1 MEKVWTRV
9 KVADLIPYEN
19 NPRKIPKEA
28 IEDVKESYRQCG
40 VIDPIEINEENVI
53 LSGHTRRLAA
63 IEMGIEEVECLRVV
77 GLTEEQQKKY
87 RLLANKTA
95 EKSGWDFALLELE
108 LNDIDWEG
116 YNFGFDEEDQKKLDG
131 DTYTNKVDIPQYEPS
146 GEFVILDEMCD
157 RDKYEMLIAE
167 IEASSVEEQEK
178 EFLKM
183 AAARHLVF
191 QYNKIADYYANAS
204 AEMQRLM
211 EKSALVIIDYDNA
224 IANGYVKL
232 SKKLEMIRTENA

>member
-1 MEKVWTRV
+1 MQKQFVRV
-9 KVADLIPYEN
+9 KVADLIPYET

-28 IEDVKESYRQCG
+28 VEDVKESYRQCG
-40 VIDPIEINEENVI
+40 VIDPIEINEDNVI

-63 IEMGIEEVECLRVV
+63 LEMGLEEIECLRVT
-77 GLTEEQQKKY
+77 GLSEEQQKKY

-95 EKSGWDFALLELE
+95 EKSGWDIDLLMAELS
-108 LNDIDWEG
+108 DIDWEG
-116 YNFGFDEEDQKKLDG
+116 YNFGFDEGDNDKLNG
-131 DTYTNKVDIPQYEPS
+131 DIYTNKVDIPQYEPS
-146 GEFVILDEMCD
+146 GEFVILDELCD
-157 RDKYEMLIAE
+157 RDKYLTLLEE
-167 IEASSVEEQEK
+167 VDASGVEEEEK
-178 EFLKM
+178 TFLRM

-204 AEMQRLM
+204 EEMQELM

-232 SKKLEMIRTENA
+232 SKKLEKIKENA

>member
-1 MEKVWTRV
+1 MEKLFTRI

-19 NPRKIPKEA
+19 NPRKIPREA
-28 IEDVKESYRQCG
+28 VEDVKESYRQCG
-40 VIDPIEINEENVI
+40 VIDPIEINEQNVI

-63 IEMGIEEVECLRVV
+63 IEMGIDEVDCLRVV

-95 EKSGWDFALLELE
+95 EKSSWDFALLETE
-108 LNDIDWEG
+108 LNDIDWDG
-116 YNFGFDEEDQKKLDG
+116 YNFGFDDEDQHKLDG
-131 DTYTNKVDIPQYEPS
+131 DIYTNRVDVPQYEPS
-146 GEFVILDEMCD
+146 GEFVILDELCD
-157 RDKYEMLIAE
+157 RDKYEALIEE
-167 IEASSVEEQEK
+167 IERSSVSAAEK

-191 QYNKIADYYANAS
+191 SYNKIADYYTNAS
-204 AEMQRLM
+204 KEMQELM
-211 EKSALVIIDYDNA
+211 EKSALVIIDWDNA

-232 SKKLEMIRTENA
+232 SKKLDRIMNNA

>member
-1 MEKVWTRV
+1 MQKEFVRI
-9 KVADLIPYEN
+9 KVADLVPYEN

-28 IEDVKESYRQCG
+28 VADVVESYKQCG

-63 IEMGIEEVECLRVV
+63 LELGLEYIDCLRVS
-77 GLTEEQQKKY
+77 GLTEAQQKKY

-95 EKSGWDFALLELE
+95 EKSSWDADLLELE
-108 LNDIDWEG
+108 LSDIDWDG
-116 YNFGFDEEDQKKLDG
+116 YNFGFDEGDEEKLEG
-131 DTYTNKVDIPQYEPS
+131 DRYTNKVDIPQYEPS
-146 GEFVILDEMCD
+146 DEFVILDELCD
-157 RDKYEMLIAE
+157 RDKYEMLLEE
-167 IEASSVEEQEK
+167 IESSNVEASEK
-178 EFLKM
+178 AFLKL

-204 AEMQRLM
+204 EEMQELM

-232 SKKLEMIRTENA
+232 SKKLERIKENA

>member
-1 MEKVWTRV
+1 MKKEFVRIKVS
-9 KVADLIPYEN
+9 DLVPYEN

-28 IEDVKESYRQCG
+28 VADVVESYKQCG
-40 VIDPIEINEENVI
+40 VIDPIEITEENVI

-63 IEMGIEEVECLRVV
+63 IELGLEKIDCLRVY

-95 EKSGWDFALLELE
+95 EKSSWDADLLELE
-108 LNDIDWEG
+108 LSDIDWEG
-116 YNFGFDEEDQKKLDG
+116 YNFGFDEGDEEKLDG
-131 DTYTNKVDIPQYEPS
+131 DRYTNKVDIPQYEPS
-146 GEFVILDEMCD
+146 GEFVILDELCD
-157 RDKYEMLIAE
+157 RDKYEMLLEE
-167 IEASSVEEQEK
+167 IESSNVEASEK
-178 EFLKM
+178 AFLKM

-204 AEMQRLM
+204 EEMQELM

-232 SKKLEMIRTENA
+232 SKKLERIKENA